1 MKITENIGY
10 LPILDI
16 VHNSTDFVRKRMQF
30 IIVKFQIFIFVNIR
44 NSGSLENL
52 IYRYSVS
59 YLEQDVHSNT
69 DLFSENNQFKIS
81 NIRFLHYKHLGDK
94 PQK

>member
-1 MKITENIGY
+1 MTIRENIGY

-16 VHNSTDFVRKRMQF
+16 VHNSTDFVRKKKQF
-30 IIVKFQIFIFVNIR
+30 IIVKFQIFTFVNIR
-44 NSGSLENL
+44 NSGSLENF

-69 DLFSENNQFKIS
+69 DLFSRKII
-81 NIRFLHYKHLGDK
+81 NLRFQIYVFYIISIWGKV
-94 PQK
+94 